1 MALQNE
7 IWVQDIQKVLFQS
20 DLSWLEYG
28 TNHDSYAGQA
38 FASGYRTVNIPQAT
52 SFAAGTN
59 VDYSST
65 LPRTVAKRTD
75 SILNYTINVYDTGV
89 IAFQYSDALQ
99 VSYDLRASI
108 ITQQIEEMAQKIG
121 TETLGKWAVSSLTA
135 SSTRCVATS
144 GATTS
149 VWNETGQTGVR
160 NLIAITDI
168 QKLSRILDLDNMPQS
183 DRYLIMP
190 ASMYTQLFAL
200 DEVKN
205 SIAFYGFQRGNTLP
219 NKDLPQLFGFTV
231 VMRPTVLAYSSTGA
245 IKSSDAYGLYSLSAG
260 DNLAC
265 LAFHKSAVAKGMGG
279 ILAYQGILNDP
290 LMSGGQSLLA
300 VCAMGAAKL
309 RADEKGVAVLYQ
321 GS

>member
-20 DLSWLEYG
+20 DLSWLEFG

-38 FASGYRTVNIPQAT
+38 LASGYRTVNIPQAT

-75 SILNYTINVYDTGV
+75 SILSYTINIFDTGV
-89 IAFQYSDALQ
+89 IAYQYSDALQ

-121 TETLGKWAVSSLTA
+121 TEILAKWAVDSLTA
-135 SSTRCVATS
+135 SSDRSVATS
-144 GATTS
+144 GVTAS
-149 VWNETGQTGVR
+149 LWNESGQTGVR
-160 NLIAITDI
+160 KQVSITDI
-168 QKLSRILDLDNMPQS
+168 QRLSRILDLDNMPQS

-190 ASMYTQLFAL
+190 SSLYIQLFQL

-219 NKDLPQLFGFTV
+219 EKSLPQLFGFSV
-231 VMRPTVLAYSSTGA
+231 IMRPTVLAYASTGA
-245 IKSSDAYGLYSLSAG
+245 IKSSDAYGLYTLAAT
-260 DNLAC
+260 DNIAA
-265 LAFHKSAVAKGMGG
+265 LAFHKSAVAKANGG
-279 ILAYQGILNDP
+279 IQAYQGIQQDP

-300 VCAMGAAKL
+300 VVAMGAAKL
-309 RADEKGVAVLYQ
+309 RSDSKGVAVLYQ
-321 GS
+321 GT

>member
-1 MALQNE
+1 
-7 IWVQDIQKVLFQS
+7 
-20 DLSWLEYG
+20 
-28 TNHDSYAGQA
+28 
-38 FASGYRTVNIPQAT
+38 
-52 SFAAGTN
+52 
-59 VDYSST
+59 
-65 LPRTVAKRTD
+65 
-75 SILNYTINVYDTGV
+75 
-89 IAFQYSDALQ
+89 
-99 VSYDLRASI
+99 
-108 ITQQIEEMAQKIG
+108 MAQKIG
-121 TETLGKWAVSSLTA
+121 TDTLAKWSVSSLTA

-149 VWNETGQTGVR
+149 VWNETGQTGSR
-160 NLIAITDI
+160 RLIAITDI
-168 QKLSRILDLDNMPQS
+168 QRLSRILDLDNMPQS

-219 NKDLPQLFGFTV
+219 NKELPQLFGFTV
-231 VMRPTVLAYSSTGA
+231 VMRPTALAYEAAGA
-245 IKSSDAYGLYSLSAG
+245 IKSSDAYGLYSLGAT
-260 DNLAC
+260 DVLAC
-265 LAFHKSAVAKGMGG
+265 LAFHKSAVASGMGG

-309 RADEKGVAVLYQ
+309 RADEKGIAVLYQ

>member
-1 MALQNE
+1 MGLQNE
-7 IWVQDIQKVLFQS
+7 IWIQDIQKVLFQS
-20 DLSWLEYG
+20 DLSWMSAA
-28 TNHDSYAGQA
+28 TNHDSYAGQS
-38 FASGYRTVNIPQAT
+38 FASGYRTVNLPQAT
-52 SFAAGTN
+52 AFSAGTN

-75 SILNYTINVYDTGV
+75 SVISYDINVYDTGV

-121 TETLGKWAVSSLTA
+121 SETLKKWAVSSLTA
-135 SSTRCVATS
+135 SSTRAVVTT

-149 VWNETGQTGVR
+149 AWLEGGQTGVR
-160 NLIAITDI
+160 KNIAITDI
-168 QKLSRILDLDNMPQS
+168 QKLSRVLDLDNMPQS

-219 NKDLPQLFGFTV
+219 DKDLPQLFGFNV
-231 VMRPTVLAYSSTGA
+231 IMRPTVLSYASSGA
-245 IKSSDAYGLYSLSAG
+245 INSPDAYGLYTYGAA

-309 RADEKGVAVLYQ
+309 RADEKGIAVLYQ

>member
-1 MALQNE
+1 MGLQNE
-7 IWVQDIQKVLFQS
+7 IWIQDIQKVLFQS
-20 DLSWLEYG
+20 DLSWMSAA
-28 TNHDSYAGQA
+28 TNHDSYAGAA
-38 FASGYRTVNIPQAT
+38 FGSGYRTVNIPQAT

-75 SILNYTINVYDTGV
+75 SVISYDINVYDTGV

-121 TETLGKWAVSSLTA
+121 TDTLIKWGVSSLTA
-135 SSTRCVATS
+135 SSTRSIATTGATS
-144 GATTS
+144 S
-149 VWNETGQTGVR
+149 LFNEGGQTGSR
-160 NLIAITDI
+160 KLITISDI
-168 QKLSRILDLDNMPQS
+168 QRLSRVLDLDNMPQS

-190 ASMYTQLFAL
+190 ASMYTQLFNL

-205 SIAFYGFQRGNTLP
+205 SIAFYGFQKGNTLP
-219 NKDLPQLFGFTV
+219 DKDLPQLFGFTV
-231 VMRPTVLAYSSTGA
+231 IMRPTVLSYTTAGA
-245 IKSSDAYGLYSLSAG
+245 QNTSDAYGLYTYGAT

-309 RADEKGVAVLYQ
+309 RSDEKGIAILYQ
-321 GS
+321 G